1 MMSQVPNVTGDLF
14 LSASLIELVNHC
26 LKGDQS
32 AMLEL
37 VDRYKQRVF
46 ALCFRMLGH
55 RQDAED
61 AAQETFVRLL
71 RNLSKW
77 DQDRDFE
84 PWLFTI
90 AANRCRTSL
99 AARKRR
105 PPPQSLVAPIADRAP
120 STAGARQLGE
130 EVDLALLRLRMEY
143 RQAFMLFHDQELS
156 YEEIAAALDR
166 PLGTVNTWIHRAR
179 IELIRILRDRG
190 IIEASGHS
198 RRQTREAQHAVS
210 QC

>member
-1 MMSQVPNVTGDLF
+1 
-14 LSASLIELVNHC
+14 
-26 LKGDQS
+26 
-32 AMLEL
+32 MLEKTL
-37 VDRYKQRVF
+37 LDTHPDCPYSGAVRDE
-46 ALCFRMLGH
+46 L
-55 RQDAED
+55 D
-61 AAQETFVRLL
+61 AAGTKF
-71 RNLSKW
+71 
-77 DQDRDFE
+77 
-84 PWLFTI
+84 
-90 AANRCRTSL
+90 
-99 AARKRR
+99 
-105 PPPQSLVAPIADRAP
+105 
-120 STAGARQLGE
+120 E

-166 PLGTVNTWIHRAR
+166 PLGTVKTWIHRAR

>member
-1 MMSQVPNVTGDLF
+1 MSQVPSVTGDVL
-14 LSASLIELVNHC
+14 LSVPLIELVNHC
-26 LKGDQS
+26 LKGDQT

-46 ALCFRMLGH
+46 ALCFRMLGQ

-71 RNLSKW
+71 KNLSKW
-77 DQDRDFE
+77 DQDRNFE

-90 AANRCRTSL
+90 AANRCRTML

-105 PPPQSLVAPIADRAP
+105 LTPQPLVAPIADREP
-120 STAGARQLGE
+120 NTALARQLGE

-143 RQAFMLFHDQELS
+143 RQAFMLFHEQELS
-156 YEEIAAALDR
+156 YDEIAAALDR
-166 PLGTVNTWIHRAR
+166 PLGTVKTWIHRAR

-190 IIEASGHS
+190 IIESSGHN
-198 RRQTREAQHAVS
+198 RETQHAVS
-210 QC
+210 RC

>member
-1 MMSQVPNVTGDLF
+1 MSQVPGVTGDVF
-14 LSASLIELVNHC
+14 LSTPLVELVDHC
-26 LKGDQS
+26 LKGDQT
-32 AMLEL
+32 AMLGL
-37 VDRYKQRVF
+37 VDRYKHRVF
-46 ALCFRMLGH
+46 ALCFRMLGQ

-71 RNLSKW
+71 KNLSKW

-90 AANRCRTSL
+90 AANRCRTML
-99 AARKRR
+99 AARKCR
-105 PPPQSLVAPIADRAP
+105 PTPQPLVAPLADRTP
-120 STAGARQLGE
+120 NTALARQLGE

-166 PLGTVNTWIHRAR
+166 PLGTVKTWIHRAR
-179 IELIRILRDRG
+179 IQLIRILCDRG
-190 IIEASGHS
+190 IIETSG
-198 RRQTREAQHAVS
+198 RNQRQTRETPHAVS
-210 QC
+210 PC

>member
-1 MMSQVPNVTGDLF
+1 MSQVPVVTGDLF
-14 LSASLIELVNHC
+14 LSAPLIELVNHC
-26 LKGDQS
+26 LKGDQT

-37 VDRYKQRVF
+37 VDRHKQRVF
-46 ALCFRMLGH
+46 ALCFRMLGQ

-71 RNLSKW
+71 KNLSKW

-90 AANRCRTSL
+90 AANRCRTML

-105 PPPQSLVAPIADRAP
+105 PTPQPLVAPIADREP
-120 STAGARQLGE
+120 STALARQLSE

-143 RQAFMLFHDQELS
+143 RHAFMLFHDHELS
-156 YEEIAAALDR
+156 YDEIAAALDR
-166 PLGTVNTWIHRAR
+166 PLGTVKTWIHRAR
-179 IELIRILRDRG
+179 IELIRILRNRG
-190 IIEASGHS
+190 IIEASGKD
-198 RRQTREAQHAVS
+198 RRRTREMQHVLP